1 MGSETT
7 EPPIRT
13 GFAREM
19 MAVRPAN
26 LKDHDRL
33 LRQMLRIGRFR
44 QILSHRLA
52 KSYLGCR
59 DSVGKKAFQ
68 PMEQLLLRV
77 TCPAFP
83 DHQNLPT
90 VLLKLAAIPS
100 ISIDVALPLGLP
112 ELGVRRWHDTT
123 VSTPVTMP
131 EAPVDENHLPSS
143 PEDQVRLPGQAS
155 IMQPISITH
164 RMHDG
169 SDNHLGL
176 RVFRPNPRHVE
187 RSLRFG
193 MNIHEGMTNDNKDKD
208 KVERQKMKLPIL
220 QARRASECVSIVTHS
235 LARRACTEQ
244 LPVT

>member
-1 MGSETT
+1 MVRNDQVVETPIDRRSIRTKSFMGSETN
-7 EPPIRT
+7 RT
-13 GFAREM
+13 PDPDGICARNDGG
-19 MAVRPAN
+19 ATAN

-33 LRQMLRIGRFR
+33 LRQMLGLEDSVKFFHTDW
-44 QILSHRLA
+44 Q

-68 PMEQLLLRV
+68 PMEQLLLGSRV
-77 TCPAFP
+77 QHSQITKTCKRPFEAGGDSFDLDRRLPA
-83 DHQNLPT
+83 
-90 VLLKLAAIPS
+90 V
-100 ISIDVALPLGLP
+100 GLP

-123 VSTPVTMP
+123 VSTPVTMQKHRGRKSP
-131 EAPVDENHLPSS
+131 SSS

-176 RVFRPNPRHVE
+176 RVFRPNPDTVE

-193 MNIHEGMTNDNKDKD
+193 MNIHEGMTM
-208 KVERQKMKLPIL
+208 ERTRTKSSGKK
-220 QARRASECVSIVTHS
+220 
-235 LARRACTEQ
+235 
-244 LPVT
+244 